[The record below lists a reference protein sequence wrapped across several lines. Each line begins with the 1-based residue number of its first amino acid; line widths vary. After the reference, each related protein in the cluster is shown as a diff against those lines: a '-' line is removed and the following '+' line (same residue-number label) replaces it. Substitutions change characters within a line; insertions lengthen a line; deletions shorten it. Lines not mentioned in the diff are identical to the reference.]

1 MNLQSLCQECHLTET
16 LFQCIIIKYCFLK
29 DFLIRKE
36 SNLCSSQLRLTFSV
50 NSEFIAYF
58 TTLITLFINLAFVGN
73 LYFQPLRKSINNR
86 CTYSVQSS
94 GYLVPSTAEFTTGM
108 QDCKYN
114 LNCRKSC
121 LMVDSYRNS
130 TPIVCD
136 RYRIV
141 FVNVYL
147 NFITISGQSLIHR
160 IIYNLINQ
168 MMKSSDGSAANVHT
182 RSFSYG
188 FQSFQNLNLVRSVFS
203 VKFCT

>member
-36 SNLCSSQLRLTFSV
+36 SNLCSSHLRLTISV

-58 TTLITLFINLAFVGN
+58 TTLITLFINLSFVGN
-73 LYFQPLRKSINNR
+73 L
-86 CTYSVQSS
+86 YSVQSS

-147 NFITISGQSLIHR
+147 NFITVSGQSLIHR

-168 MMKSSDGSAANVHT
+168 VMKSSDGSAANVHT